1 MKSRVLP
8 ILNAIGCLALTGL
21 VVAQWSKERI
31 DLRDSQKLQSQL
43 ILSQQVLA
51 DELKK
56 SAALEK
62 DIEVLKE
69 SIELTRKAGE
79 QATLSLTDQSRLT
92 ENLQTELGSARE
104 QITAWEAAIRERD
117 AKLLHLNSDLI
128 ATRERLNEAISKL
141 KAAGAR

>member
-31 DLRDSQKLQSQL
+31 GLRDSQKLQSQL

-79 QATLSLTDQSRLT
+79 QATLSLTDQSHLT
-92 ENLQTELGSARE
+92 ENFQTELGSARE
-104 QITAWEAAIRERD
+104 QITAWEAAVTERD

-128 ATRERLNEAISKL
+128 ATRGRLNEAISKL